1 MLRAWHQ
8 SFDIHLSTS
17 FFCVFRHAK
26 QTRTETHQSHASAHF
41 FGNESQVQKVMLV
54 GCDWWISI
62 LVCLAC
68 RKTVSGDVCRTKAA
82 MHVTLKVGVR

>member
-1 MLRAWHQ
+1 MLNKQGSKYTNHMP
-8 SFDIHLSTS
+8 
-17 FFCVFRHAK
+17 VFV
-26 QTRTETHQSHASAHF
+26 SCYV

-68 RKTVSGDVCRTKAA
+68 RMTMSGDVLRTIAA
-82 MHVTLKVGVR
+82 MHVTLKVGVSPLNPGKTLPLNI